1 MAALFWDLDSATTPP
16 QTPALHFRHTSPVS
30 FYDRSHCSSP
40 VQDNLDWPSSEQVE
54 FTRLNPS
61 RTKDKTEG
69 EWHMVTATR
78 SLLGQRGQRE
88 GLQDQW
94 RLSYNSL
101 PRAHFLQPNRESSA
115 FSPYANDFCLNGS
128 DAKNIAESPRNSRK
142 LHPLTQPGFYSP
154 KIPRSKHCEAA
165 QSTKTSLKGSSSTNN
180 LKEFFALTL
189 PLACSKTAVLET
201 SPLCSKPQKVKTF
214 LVEKPPLMRA
224 VVSQTSPTSNQPDKE
239 HFSQLQPREDHLIKN
254 QDCSLFSLQ
263 EPNRKPLRNDQPTWS
278 QSQNLFT
285 EEISTKDHLS
295 INTLHLFP
303 ERQSRADQPAT
314 LCPKLEKASHEIFT
328 WSVDTD
334 IKPSQSDPDRS
345 CQLQASPAK
354 HDCSPKQKKTQYS
367 QHGETSDVRNT
378 EHNHV
383 KSQVDVNSKNV
394 FGQPRV
400 TASLRAAC
408 SPRPVRKSTV
418 VEDLKKLIV
427 MDDTEDSAQGDSS
440 SLQQKEAELCRSLQ
454 MSSSC
459 TSLLLFSQAYRSYPE
474 SPPLT
479 PIHLHL
485 QTRQTEC
492 GALPEQAEFDLWDR
506 DQHPDPELMP
516 LPSTACDLDW
526 NSLVQAAQE
535 YETQRMAALLSEMS
549 PVSSRPDT
557 PSNGT
562 YKIHQSSAYCSGEDI
577 DSDVFI
583 EFPDQ
588 LSHLEGMLR
597 RLSSDLLKEKRDKVA
612 LLAEVLKLRISN
624 QHLREESLCAC
635 AQLHKIS
642 NILNTAPGE
651 ME

>member
-1 MAALFWDLDSATTPP
+1 
-16 QTPALHFRHTSPVS
+16 
-30 FYDRSHCSSP
+30 
-40 VQDNLDWPSSEQVE
+40 
-54 FTRLNPS
+54 
-61 RTKDKTEG
+61 
-69 EWHMVTATR
+69 MVTATR
-78 SLLGQRGQRE
+78 SLLGRERRGQRE
-88 GLQDQW
+88 GLQDQ
-94 RLSYNSL
+94 RRVSYNSL
-101 PRAHFLQPNRESSA
+101 SRAHFLQPNRESSA
-115 FSPYANDFCLNGS
+115 FSPYANDFCLNGR

-189 PLACSKTAVLET
+189 PLPRSKTAVLET
-201 SPLCSKPQKVKTF
+201 SPLSSKPQKVKTF
-214 LVEKPPLMRA
+214 VVEKPPLMRA

-263 EPNRKPLRNDQPTWS
+263 EPNRKPLRIDQPVWS

-303 ERQSRADQPAT
+303 ERQSRADQPVT
-314 LCPKLEKASHEIFT
+314 LCPKLEKASHKRFT
-328 WSVDTD
+328 LSVEAD
-334 IKPSQSDPDRS
+334 IKPSQGDPDWS

-354 HDCSPKQKKTQYS
+354 HDCSPKQRKTQYT
-367 QHGETSDVRNT
+367 QHRETSDVRNT

-383 KSQVDVNSKNV
+383 KSQVDTNSKNV

-400 TASLRAAC
+400 IASLRAAC

-418 VEDLKKLIV
+418 VEELKKLIV
-427 MDDTEDSAQGDSS
+427 MDDTEDSAKGDSS
-440 SLQQKEAELCRSLQ
+440 SPQHKEAGLRSSLQ

-459 TSLLLFSQAYRSYPE
+459 ASSSLFSQAHRSYPE

-492 GALPEQAEFDLWDR
+492 GALPEQAESDLWDR

-516 LPSTACDLDW
+516 LPSATCDLDW

-535 YETQRMAALLSEMS
+535 YETQRMATLLSEIS

-557 PSNGT
+557 PSNGS
-562 YKIHQSSAYCSGEDI
+562 YKIHQSSAYCSGEDM
-577 DSDVFI
+577 DDVFI
-583 EFPDQ
+583 DFPDQ

-624 QHLREESLCAC
+624 QHLREESLCAVG
-635 AQLHKIS
+635 QLHKIS
-642 NILNTAPGE
+642 NILNTTPGE